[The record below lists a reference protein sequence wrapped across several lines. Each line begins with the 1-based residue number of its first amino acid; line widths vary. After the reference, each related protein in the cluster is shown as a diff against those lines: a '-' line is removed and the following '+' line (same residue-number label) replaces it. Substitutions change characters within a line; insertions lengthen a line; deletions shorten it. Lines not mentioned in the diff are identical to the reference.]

1 MNDNLAT
8 GQQTG
13 RTRPGQDQAGLVLPN
28 AGWLAS
34 TSLLVVATLLSP
46 LTTPVAK
53 AETLRQALSATY
65 KANPRLDAERA
76 RLRASD
82 EEVPRALSGYRPNIT
97 ATADSGF
104 QRTEA
109 KPTNQNDG
117 ETHPHGYGVNFI
129 QPVFRGFRT
138 INTVR
143 QAEATVRAAREN
155 LRTIEQAV
163 LLEAVT
169 TYMDVVRDQSLIR
182 LRENNVAVLSR
193 ELKATVDRF
202 AIGEVTRTDVAQA
215 EAQRATAVAALDLA
229 KANLKV
235 SSGNYLRTVGAVPNN
250 VVPPKIPEKLLPKSQ
265 AEVTSITN
273 QESPLVIQAQYQEQA
288 ARHTVDTI
296 WGELLPTLQL
306 EGNYTRRYEP
316 SRGSDELQTTSLVG
330 RLNVPIYA
338 QGEVHAR
345 LRQSKHTHVS
355 RLQEIERVRGE
366 AIATATAAY
375 AQLVAVRARL
385 VSDKIGVGASQT
397 ALNGVREE
405 EKVGQRTLLD
415 VLNAEQALLNAQ
427 VALVTDQRDLVVQSY
442 TVLQTVGRLNNE
454 YLELDAVPYDPEG
467 HYFEIRKN
475 WFGINIS
482 HADGRR
488 ERHNNWETHG
498 RHEPVLE

>member
-1 MNDNLAT
+1 LQRSRWLVSASMLAV
-8 GQQTG
+8 GALLG
-13 RTRPGQDQAGLVLPN
+13 PFGAADAN
-28 AGWLAS
+28 AES
-34 TSLLVVATLLSP
+34 
-46 LTTPVAK
+46 
-53 AETLRQALSATY
+53 LRQALAATY

-97 ATADSGF
+97 GTADTGF
-104 QRTEA
+104 SRTDT
-109 KPTNQNDG
+109 KPAAASNG
-117 ETHPHGYGVNFI
+117 ETHPHGYGLNFT

-138 INTVR
+138 LNTVR

-155 LRTIEQAV
+155 LRTIEQSV

-169 TYMDVVRDQSLIR
+169 AYMDVVRDQSLIR
-182 LRENNVAVLSR
+182 LRENNVTVLSR
-193 ELKATVDRF
+193 ELKATQDRF
-202 AIGEVTRTDVAQA
+202 AVGEVTRTDVAQA

-229 KANLKV
+229 KANLKI
-235 SSGNYLRTVGAVPNN
+235 SSGNYLRTVGSAPTA
-250 VVPPKIPEKLLPKSQ
+250 VVPPKVPDKLLPKSQ
-265 AEVTSITN
+265 SEVNSITN

-288 ARHTVDTI
+288 ARHAVDTI
-296 WGELLPTLQL
+296 WGELLPTVQL
-306 EGNYTRRYEP
+306 EGSYQRRYEP
-316 SRGSDELQTTSLVG
+316 SRTTDESQTTTLLG

-345 LRQSKHTHVS
+345 LRQSKHTHIS
-355 RLQEIERVRGE
+355 RLQEIERVRSE

-385 VSDKIGVGASQT
+385 VSDKIGVEASQT

-442 TVLQTVGRLNNE
+442 TVLQAVGRLNNE
-454 YLELDAVPYDPEG
+454 YLELESASYDPEA

-475 WFGINIS
+475 WFGISIT

-488 ERHNNWETHG
+488 EFHNNWEAH
-498 RHEPVLE
+498 RHNELK

>member
-1 MNDNLAT
+1 MMSVTVLNRSQSGSLAP
-8 GQQTG
+8 
-13 RTRPGQDQAGLVLPN
+13 RSR
-28 AGWLAS
+28 WLAS
-34 TSLLVVATLLSP
+34 ASLGVIALLLSP
-46 LTTPVAK
+46 IFAVDAN
-53 AETLRQALSATY
+53 AESLRQALSATY
-65 KANPRLDAERA
+65 KTNPRLDAERA

-97 ATADSGF
+97 GTADTGF
-104 QRTEA
+104 QRTET
-109 KPTNQNDG
+109 KPASATAG
-117 ETHPHGYGVNFI
+117 ETHPHGYGVNFV
-129 QPVFRGFRT
+129 QPIFRGFRT

-155 LRTIEQAV
+155 LRTIEQSV

-169 TYMDVVRDQSLIR
+169 AYMDVVRDQSLVR
-182 LRENNVAVLSR
+182 LRENNVTVLSR
-193 ELKATVDRF
+193 ELKATQDRF
-202 AIGEVTRTDVAQA
+202 TVGEVTRTDVAQA

-229 KANLKV
+229 KANLKI
-235 SSGNYLRTVGAVPNN
+235 SSGNYLRTVGAIPNN
-250 VVPPKIPEKLLPKSQ
+250 VVPPQVPEKLLPKSQ
-265 AEVTSITN
+265 TEVTSITN

-288 ARHTVDTI
+288 ARHAVDTI

-316 SRGSDELQTTSLVG
+316 SRSTDESQTTSLIG

-355 RLQEIERVRGE
+355 RLQEIERVRTE

-385 VSDKIGVGASQT
+385 VSDKIGVDASQT

-454 YLELDAVPYDPEG
+454 YLELDTVSYDPEA

-475 WFGINIS
+475 WFGISIT

-488 ERHNNWETHG
+488 EHHNNWETHG
-498 RHEPVLE
+498 RHEPILK

>member
-1 MNDNLAT
+1 MMSVSVLNRSPLGSIAP
-8 GQQTG
+8 
-13 RTRPGQDQAGLVLPN
+13 RTRWLMSACLLAIGSVLGPLN
-28 AGWLAS
+28 AVEAN
-34 TSLLVVATLLSP
+34 
-46 LTTPVAK
+46 
-53 AETLRQALSATY
+53 AETLRQALAATY
-65 KANPRLDAERA
+65 KSNPRLDAERA

-97 ATADSGF
+97 GTADTGF
-104 QRTEA
+104 QRTETRPA
-109 KPTNQNDG
+109 SPANG

-129 QPVFRGFRT
+129 QPIFRGFRT
-138 INTVR
+138 VNTVR

-155 LRTIEQAV
+155 LRTIEQSV

-169 TYMDVVRDQSLIR
+169 AYMDVVRDQSLVR
-182 LRENNVAVLSR
+182 LRENNVGVLSR
-193 ELKATVDRF
+193 ELKATQDRF
-202 AIGEVTRTDVAQA
+202 AVGEVTRTDVAQA

-229 KANLKV
+229 KANLKI
-235 SSGNYLRTVGAVPNN
+235 SSGNYLRTVGAQPNN
-250 VVPPKIPEKLLPKSQ
+250 VIPPKIPEKLLPKSQ
-265 AEVTSITN
+265 TEATSITS

-288 ARHTVDTI
+288 ARHTVDAI

-316 SRGSDELQTTSLVG
+316 SRTTDESQTTSLVG

-355 RLQEIERVRGE
+355 RLQEIERVRSE
-366 AIATATAAY
+366 AIATATATY

-385 VSDKIGVGASQT
+385 VSDQIGVTASQT

-442 TVLQTVGRLNNE
+442 TVLQAVGRLNNE
-454 YLELDAVPYDPEG
+454 YLELDSVSYDPEA

-475 WFGINIS
+475 WFGISIT

-488 ERHNNWETHG
+488 EHHNHWETHG
-498 RHEPVLE
+498 RHEPVMK